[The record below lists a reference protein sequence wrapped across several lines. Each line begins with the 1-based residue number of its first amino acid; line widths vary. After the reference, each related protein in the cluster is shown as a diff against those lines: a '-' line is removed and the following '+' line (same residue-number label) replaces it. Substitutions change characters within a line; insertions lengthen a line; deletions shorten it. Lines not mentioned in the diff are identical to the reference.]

1 MRIFNEGD
9 RVMDKHGKCGTVVDG
24 WSVHRITVK
33 WDDGTTTNV
42 HTFFLE
48 KLDTKPKGDN

>member
-1 MRIFNEGD
+1 MRIFLEGD

-24 WSVHRITVK
+24 WGVWRITVK

-48 KLDTKPKGDN
+48 KLKATTKGDN